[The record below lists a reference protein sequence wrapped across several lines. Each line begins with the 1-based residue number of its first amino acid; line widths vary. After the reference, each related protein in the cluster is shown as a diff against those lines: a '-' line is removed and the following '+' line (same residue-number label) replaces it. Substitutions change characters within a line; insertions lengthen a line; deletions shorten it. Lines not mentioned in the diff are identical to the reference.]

1 MSVNRKMKIAIVDDH
16 QIVIDGIMSLL
27 DGHPDMEVVLGTTSA
42 YLMLQKMEQL
52 QPDVLLTDIIMPEMG
67 GRELAQKVSHGTPRV
82 RIIVLSMN
90 GSPELVQQMIDE
102 SNIAGYIVKNISKQE
117 LVKAITTVCKGG
129 LYFSQDISEELKK
142 WRKHS
147 QHAAEDRLTQR
158 EIQIILLI
166 EKEMNTK
173 QIAAA
178 LNISERTVETHRKNI
193 FRKTQTHTVLGLIK
207 YAYLNRLV

>member
-16 QIVIDGIMSLL
+16 QIVIDGIISLL

-42 YLMLQKMEQL
+42 HLLLQKIGQL

-67 GRELAQKVSHGTPRV
+67 GRELARKVSEMDPRI

-102 SNIAGYIVKNISKQE
+102 SSIAGYIVKNISKQE
-117 LVKAITTVCKGG
+117 LVKAIETVFNGR
-129 LYFSQDISEELKK
+129 LYFSQNISEELKK
-142 WRKHS
+142 WKKQS
-147 QHAAEDRLTQR
+147 QHVTEDRLTQR

-178 LNISERTVETHRKNI
+178 LHISERTVETHRKNI

>member
-1 MSVNRKMKIAIVDDH
+1 MKIAIVDDH
-16 QIVIDGIMSLL
+16 QIVIDGIISLL

-42 YLMLQKMEQL
+42 HLLLQKIGQL

-67 GRELAQKVSHGTPRV
+67 GRELARKVSEMDPRI

-102 SNIAGYIVKNISKQE
+102 SSIAGYIVKNISKQE
-117 LVKAITTVCKGG
+117 LVKAIETVFNGR
-129 LYFSQDISEELKK
+129 LYFSQNISEELKK
-142 WRKHS
+142 WKKQS
-147 QHAAEDRLTQR
+147 QHVTEDRLTQR

-178 LNISERTVETHRKNI
+178 LHISERTVETHRKNI

>member
-16 QIVIDGIMSLL
+16 QIVIDGIISLL

-42 YLMLQKMEQL
+42 HLLLQKIGQL

-67 GRELAQKVSHGTPRV
+67 GRELARKVSEMDPRI

-90 GSPELVQQMIDE
+90 GSPELVQQMIVE
-102 SNIAGYIVKNISKQE
+102 SSIAGYIVKNISKQE
-117 LVKAITTVCKGG
+117 LVKAIETVFNGR
-129 LYFSQDISEELKK
+129 LYFSQNISEELKK
-142 WRKHS
+142 WKKQS
-147 QHAAEDRLTQR
+147 QHVTEDRLTQR

-178 LNISERTVETHRKNI
+178 LHISERTVETHRKNI

-207 YAYLNRLV
+207 YAYLNHLV

>member
-16 QIVIDGIMSLL
+16 QIVIDGIISLL

-42 YLMLQKMEQL
+42 HLLLQKIGQL

-67 GRELAQKVSHGTPRV
+67 GRELARKVSEMDPRI

-102 SNIAGYIVKNISKQE
+102 SSIAGYIVKNISKQE
-117 LVKAITTVCKGG
+117 LVKAIETVFNGR

-142 WRKHS
+142 WKKQS
-147 QHAAEDRLTQR
+147 QHVTEDRLTQR

-178 LNISERTVETHRKNI
+178 LHISERTVETHRKNI